1 MNTTKNFYT
10 PENRVESAIDIIKYC
25 LEHKVTI
32 GEAEAKLN
40 HYHGFIRKV
49 FLSNSI
55 KESSRY
61 FELVDLKNKYNS
73 LKDIKT
79 TPNIVHK
86 VDVDKEE
93 KYDNR
98 STWIANRDENNKIID
113 YSFTIYIQGEKPF
126 VGKLTREQ
134 LETIHQYYPH
144 VTMMNVSSYFPYLT
158 FQQFKRV
165 IRCFNITKDMLFPL
179 HILEEHTEEEIAEF
193 ALKNKASA
201 SLNKIVEKRSSFIEK
216 KYFESQEKIHDLEN
230 IQKFIEETIE
240 KYYSR
245 DEEEQTE
252 FKEFDTLSKYT
263 DICYLMYSD
272 IHYGKRYDNPVFGRG
287 YNKNIAH
294 ERMMQIAKKTV
305 DYIKFKNLNS
315 LYILFGGDLFE
326 SIMPDGMR
334 REHLRSMDLI
344 GIDQLIFGVDS
355 QVEFLKYL
363 RNNLG
368 REFPIVT
375 TCISGNHDRIGK
387 DRDDDQERTGSLIAY
402 HMIEREFKNDSF
414 IKFNIPRKQVHVEKI
429 QNHELSDLCIIAHHG
444 DAEII
449 KKKGHELVNLYG
461 IGTSGYHLV
470 VNGHWHSTEISFNAG
485 TNYMEI
491 SLPSVCSVDEFI
503 LDRLGNNQLPG
514 FLLGICENSGF
525 SFTNEVLY

>member
-1 MNTTKNFYT
+1 MNTQNYISI
-10 PENRVESAIDIIKYC
+10 ENRIENAIKIFNYC
-25 LEHKVTI
+25 FQNNVSINK
-32 GEAEAKLN
+32 AELDLGF
-40 HYHGFIRKV
+40 YEGFIKKI
-49 FLSNSI
+49 FISNSI
-55 KESSRY
+55 KESNRY
-61 FELVDLKNKYNS
+61 FELVELRNKYNS
-73 LKDIKT
+73 LKGIKT
-79 TPNIVHK
+79 APSVIHR

-98 STWIANRDENNKIID
+98 STWIGNRDEDNKIID

-201 SLNKIVEKRSSFIEK
+201 SLNKIVEKRASFVEK
-216 KYFESQEKIHDLEN
+216 KYFESQEKIHDLQN
-230 IQKFIEETIE
+230 IQKFIEESIE
-240 KYYSR
+240 KYYTR
-245 DEEEQTE
+245 EETNE
-252 FKEFDTLSKYT
+252 LSKPQIFGQYT

-272 IHYGKRYDNPVFGRG
+272 IHYGKKYSNPVFGRG
-287 YNKNIAH
+287 YNKDIAH
-294 ERMMQIAKKTV
+294 ERMLQIAKKTI
-305 DYIKFKNLNS
+305 DYIRFKNLNK
-315 LYILFGGDLFE
+315 LYVLFGGDMYE
-326 SIMPDGMR
+326 SIMTGGMR
-334 REHLRSMDLI
+334 AEHLKSMDVT

-355 QVEFLKYL
+355 QIEFLTEL

-368 REFPIVT
+368 KEFPIVVT
-375 TCISGNHDRIGK
+375 YIGGNHDRIGK

-402 HMIEREFKNDSF
+402 HMIEREFKNDDF
-414 IKFNIPRKQVHVEKI
+414 IKFNIPRKQVYVEKH
-429 QNHELSDLCIIAHHG
+429 QNHDMNDLCIIAHHG

-470 VNGHWHSTEISFNAG
+470 VNGHWHSSEISFNAG